1 LKGLKTGDERSDVNN
16 DARSL
21 LLAFM
26 NNWSVKTRRVF
37 SLSVIFSLA
46 GTASCGVLGQS
57 TVPSVLDGVFTEEQA
72 VRGQTL
78 YYQHCLQCH
87 GETMAG
93 VDKAPPLAGPQF
105 GSTWNNAPL
114 AALVA
119 RIQTMP
125 PDKPASLAREEM
137 VDILTYIL
145 WYNGLPLGEQ
155 ALGTEPEVL
164 THMTFQTPAQ

>member
-1 LKGLKTGDERSDVNN
+1 MSNDMNN
-16 DARSL
+16 DARSQ
-21 LLAFM
+21 M
-26 NNWSVKTRRVF
+26 STNMKIQSVKNRPVL
-37 SLSVIFSLA
+37 SLFFGAWWLA
-46 GTASCGVLGQS
+46 GATSCALGQS
-57 TVPSVLDGVFTEEQA
+57 GSVPSVLDGAFTEEQA
-72 VRGQTL
+72 VRGQAL
-78 YYQHCLQCH
+78 YSQHCLQCH
-87 GETMAG
+87 GEAMAG

-125 PDKPASLAREEM
+125 PDKPMSLPREQS

-155 ALGTEPEVL
+155 PLGTAQDVL
-164 THMTFQTPAQ
+164 AGMTFQVPAQ